1 MRVRKRGAGQED
13 PARAAIIERELSIGP
28 MAASILCSRG
38 IDTPEAARTFLYY
51 EDLCDPFGFHGM
63 EEAVA
68 LAHQYA
74 HEGDV
79 VSLSPACASFDLY
92 PNFEVRG
99 DHFKQLVHAL

>member
-68 LAHQYA
+68 LIRCC
-74 HEGDV
+74 
-79 VSLSPACASFDLY
+79 LLY
-92 PNFEVRG
+92 TYSCV
-99 DHFKQLVHAL
+99 